1 MAFLEN
7 GLHRAAIALGSNL
20 GDRFA
25 NVEYALR
32 LLEDVSLGGD
42 QGHSQD
48 IVTIVNTSFLY
59 ETEPMYVLDQPK
71 FVNCACLVSQ
81 TMIRKRYHRYNNEYY
96 TQVETNMSPVPLLKL
111 LKHIEATV
119 GRVPSI
125 RNGPRA
131 VDLDIITYDDHIFD
145 TRDEMAR
152 ENLDNLEGHL
162 VIPHP
167 RLQEREFVLRPL
179 AE

>member
-25 NVEYALR
+25 NIEYALR
-32 LLEDVSLGGD
+32 LLEDVSLGGE

-81 TMIRKRYHRYNNEYY
+81 TMIRKRYHRYNN
-96 TQVETNMSPVPLLKL
+96 
-111 LKHIEATV
+111 
-119 GRVPSI
+119 
-125 RNGPRA
+125 
-131 VDLDIITYDDHIFD
+131 
-145 TRDEMAR
+145 
-152 ENLDNLEGHL
+152 
-162 VIPHP
+162 
-167 RLQEREFVLRPL
+167 
-179 AE
+179 

>member
-7 GLHRAAIALGSNL
+7 GLHRVSIALGSNL

-71 FVNCACLVSQ
+71 FVNCACLVGQ

-111 LKHIEATV
+111 LKYIEATV

-131 VDLDIITYDDHIFD
+131 VDLDIITYDDHILD